1 MKRPLVWVLLI
12 LLVGLLVYIF
22 YINPGNVS
30 KNGNKTATNS
40 SLQTKQFKL
49 KVNSKQV
56 YIDGKMIELKSP
68 VLEIDGRTMVP
79 LRFIADYLH
88 ATNLKYDEKTE
99 EITFYLDLP
108 EKTTPKQEKK
118 PETTEQKEPPKQ
130 EEKKTEEPKTEETK
144 TESNDTTVTVY
155 DQLLTKE
162 KEERIKSIARV
173 STTLYKLAG
182 ITSDGKNIV
191 ITIDLLMEP
200 ESNEAVRK
208 ITDPMANETAS
219 IFNNKSNISIK
230 AIRKTG
236 TKPTVVEYGTSFFNA
251 STGKVEFQEVK

>member
-1 MKRPLVWVLLI
+1 MKRPLTWVLLL
-12 LLVGLLVYIF
+12 LLVGLLVYLF
-22 YINPGNVS
+22 YFSPS
-30 KNGNKTATNS
+30 KTSNSKKTSTNS

-88 ATNLKYDEKTE
+88 ADNLQYDEKTE

-108 EKTTPKQEKK
+108 VKSNQDQEKK
-118 PETTEQKEPPKQ
+118 PDTTETKEEPK
-130 EEKKTEEPKTEETK
+130 KEEPKTEETK
-144 TESNDTTVTVY
+144 TDSADTTVTVY
-155 DQLLTKE
+155 DQLLTKDR
-162 KEERIKSIARV
+162 EERIKSIARV

-219 IFNNKSNISIK
+219 IFDNKANISIK

-236 TKPTVVEYGTSFFNA
+236 SKPNIVEYGTSIFNA
-251 STGKVEFQEVK
+251 STGKVEFK

>member
-1 MKRPLVWVLLI
+1 MKRPLTWVLLI
-12 LLVGLLVYIF
+12 LLVGLLVYLF
-22 YINPGNVS
+22 YFSPGNAS
-30 KNGNKTATNS
+30 KKGNKTATNS

-88 ATNLKYDEKTE
+88 ATKLQYDEKTE

-108 EKTTPKQEKK
+108 EKTKQDQEKK
-118 PETTEQKEPPKQ
+118 SDTTEQKEPPKQ
-130 EEKKTEEPKTEETK
+130 EEPKTEETK
-144 TESNDTTVTVY
+144 TEETNDTTVTVY

-200 ESNEAVRK
+200 ESNAAVRK